1 MNCFIDKLY
10 AVRLGCHPF
19 HYLLYDLGV
28 TLLVLLS
35 GQIEGK
41 NEFDQG
47 KTISTKFSPH
57 FVFLVTMVI
66 NNNIKAQS

>member
-10 AVRLGCHPF
+10 AVRLGYHPLF

-35 GQIEGK
+35 GQIEAK
-41 NEFDQG
+41 NEFQRR
-47 KTISTKFSPH
+47 TILTKFSPH
-57 FVFLVTMVI
+57 FVFPLTMVI
-66 NNNIKAQS
+66 NNNIRAQS

>member
-1 MNCFIDKLY
+1 MNCFIDQLY
-10 AVRLGCHPF
+10 AVRLGYHPF

-41 NEFDQG
+41 NEFQG
-47 KTISTKFSPH
+47 RTILTKFSPH
-57 FVFLVTMVI
+57 FVFLLTMVI
-66 NNNIKAQS
+66 NNNIRAQS